1 MPEPIA
7 LIVDDERDIRELLSL
22 ALGRMDIRVE
32 AVETLRHALTLLG
45 ERRFDLCLT
54 DMRLPDGNGLDLIK
68 HVAEHHNHMPIAMI
82 TAYGDVQSAVNA
94 LKAGAFDF
102 VSKPVELGT
111 LRNLVQQA
119 LSLREQRQNPAV
131 TLIGESPDVQGLREQ
146 IERIARSQA
155 PVLITGEP
163 GVGKAVV
170 ARQIHNRSPRAAA
183 PYVEL
188 ACSALA
194 PEQLEAELFGKSG
207 AFLAADG
214 GTLVL
219 EDIDSLPLTIQTK
232 VHKAVS
238 DRAIRAIGA
247 FADSAV
253 DVRLITSSSK
263 DLEAEV
269 AARRFRHELLYR
281 INVIALAIAPLRE
294 RPADILPLADDYL
307 SKHAERAGRKGIQ
320 LSAEAQAA
328 LRGHSFPGNVRELES
343 VLERAMALCNGG
355 VIESADLHFART
367 DKSPSAGAPANQALP
382 DVIEQLER
390 AQIQSALEACRYNK
404 TKAAAHLG
412 ITFRAL
418 RYKMDKLG
426 LQ

>member
-1 MPEPIA
+1 MSEPIA

-22 ALGRMDIRVE
+22 ALGRMQIRVE
-32 AVETLRHALTLLG
+32 AVETLRHALNLLG

-54 DMRLPDGNGLDLIK
+54 DMRLPDGNGLDLIR
-68 HVAEHHNHMPIAMI
+68 HVAEHHHHMPIAMI
-82 TAYGDVQSAVNA
+82 TAFGDVQSAVNA

-119 LSLREQRQNPAV
+119 LSLREQRQHPSVA
-131 TLIGESPDVQGLREQ
+131 LIGESPDVQRLREQ

-170 ARQIHNRSPRAAA
+170 ARQIHNRSPRATA

-188 ACSALA
+188 ACSAMA
-194 PEQLEAELFGKSG
+194 AEQLEAELFGKSG

-219 EDIDSLPLTIQTK
+219 EDIDSLPLSMQTK

-247 FADSAV
+247 FADSSV
-253 DVRLITSSSK
+253 DVRLITSSTK

-281 INVIALAIAPLRE
+281 INVIELAIPPLRE
-294 RPADILPLADDYL
+294 RPADILPLAEDYL
-307 SKHAERAGRKGIQ
+307 ARHAERAGCKGIA
-320 LSAEAQAA
+320 LGADARQALQTHA
-328 LRGHSFPGNVRELES
+328 FPGNVRELES
-343 VLERAMALCNGG
+343 LLERAMALSGG
-355 VIESADLHFART
+355 GTIETADLRFAKPE
-367 DKSPSAGAPANQALP
+367 KSPAAPASSNQALP
-382 DVIEQLER
+382 EVIEQLER
-390 AQIQSALEACRYNK
+390 AQIQSALEACRFNK

-426 LQ
+426 LE